1 MKKVHEKTTHI
12 SGGNLVNDHLALG
25 VTSSK
30 VLTVGRVGKGDDL
43 ERKTDAFFNFV
54 FLFEKFVGAVAHLS
68 TVSREL
74 LLVAE
79 GV

>member
-30 VLTVGRVGKGDDL
+30 VLTVGRVGQRNNL
-43 ERKTDAFFNFV
+43 QERERENQSILFDQKTP
-54 FLFEKFVGAVAHLS
+54 
-68 TVSREL
+68 
-74 LLVAE
+74 
-79 GV
+79 

>member
-43 ERKTDAFFNFV
+43 EKNQC
-54 FLFEKFVGAVAHLS
+54 LF
-68 TVSREL
+68 
-74 LLVAE
+74 
-79 GV
+79 